1 MLGYI
6 DVLSE
11 KQTQETVNLVDKLE
25 KVGSRRAPPP
35 MDGVTVGAGT

>member
-25 KVGSRRAPPP
+25 RVWIRRAPTPK
-35 MDGVTVGAGT
+35 DFFTVGA